1 LRLSL
6 TARLE
11 SARDDLA
18 FKSAE
23 NVRFFTYVTV
33 VFLPMGFA
41 TALFSMKVPPAA
53 RLIGEMVGAAFV
65 TLMVT
70 AIALGYAKEIDQSI
84 VTPLGER
91 LPRLWKS
98 GTIDHIAAVTASSTS
113 LGNGQNTSLLYKR
126 VWLWNGSR
134 GKNRG
139 TDGVNINNLSILE
152 EGRVK

>member
-1 LRLSL
+1 MFGDMPPCR
-6 TARLE
+6 R
-11 SARDDLA
+11 RR
-18 FKSAE
+18 KSSWRRCSKA
-23 NVRFFTYVTV
+23 
-33 VFLPMGFA
+33 
-41 TALFSMKVPPAA
+41 
-53 RLIGEMVGAAFV
+53 
-65 TLMVT
+65 
-70 AIALGYAKEIDQSI
+70 Q
-84 VTPLGER
+84 
-91 LPRLWKS
+91 S